1 MIHLNF
7 RSTIPLILITLLTI
21 SSSAQ
26 NAPGSPYSYFGIG
39 DIYTK
44 GFGQQLM
51 VGSSGIAERDPY
63 TLNNTNPAS
72 YSSIAFPY
80 TGLFETGFS
89 AAWAGSQSD
98 HKSAD
103 ADLPYLALGF
113 KTGQKSGF
121 SLGMRQY
128 SNIHYAISGTTTFSG
143 LQEEYNLLYKGS
155 GGLTDI
161 YFGFGRN
168 LTDRL
173 SLGIHGSYIFGQ
185 ITHTQNVWKE
195 NQSNTLIIED
205 FTFLR
210 TVNLEFGAQYVIPLG
225 NSNLNFGLT
234 YSPSASMRETRDI
247 TILNNLMSTSY
258 DTLVSSDL
266 ENRGYKLPH
275 TFGAGVAFSLRNKIK
290 LYADGT
296 MQSWS
301 MANLEGDDYQLT
313 NNYRISAG
321 LRRLADH
328 SNYKFWQRTEIGFG
342 VFTEK
347 SYLEI
352 DEEPILSFGGTIGF
366 DLPIRNNA
374 KVRLIYENGTE
385 LAPSGSQFTD
395 NYSRITLSVTLLE
408 QWFRKVKYD

>member
-1 MIHLNF
+1 M
-7 RSTIPLILITLLTI
+7 LLTFLVVRT
-21 SSSAQ
+21 SAQ

-39 DIYTK
+39 DIYTR

-72 YSSIAFPY
+72 YSSIDFPY

-89 AAWAGSQSD
+89 AAWAGAQSD
-98 HKSAD
+98 HKSSD

-113 KTGQKSGF
+113 KTGKKSGF
-121 SLGMRQY
+121 SIGMRQY

-161 YFGFGRN
+161 YFGFGRS

-185 ITHTQNVWKE
+185 ITHTQNVWE
-195 NQSNTLIIED
+195 LNPSNALIIKD

-210 TVNLEFGAQYVIPLG
+210 TVNMEVGAQYIIPLG
-225 NSNLNFGLT
+225 KSDLTFGLT
-234 YSPSASMRETRDI
+234 YSPSAGMRETRDV
-247 TILNNLMSTSY
+247 TIVNNLESDGY
-258 DTLVSSDL
+258 DTLVSDDL
-266 ENRGYKLPH
+266 ERRGYKLPH
-275 TFGAGVAFSLRNKIK
+275 IFGIGIAYTLRDKVK
-290 LYADGT
+290 FYADGT
-296 MQSWS
+296 LQSWS

-313 NNYRISAG
+313 NSYRISTG
-321 LRRLADH
+321 LRRLADY
-328 SNYKFWQRTEIGFG
+328 SNYTFWQRTEFGFG
-342 VFTEK
+342 LFTEK

-352 DEEPILSFGGTIGF
+352 DQEAILSFGATVGF
-366 DLPIRNNA
+366 DVPIRNNA